1 MLTFKDLPHYRTT
14 KTVAAAKIVDIDRVD
29 EASRVYLKVDT
40 GHTHVADI
48 SWFERHYPTVGDY
61 LVVYDNEYAS
71 TCPADVFERSATGL
85 TSAKEAAESPVA
97 EKIIDRVSRI
107 TELMFYKGCVR
118 VSKRPKQEPVDT
130 LDSPVISSEVV
141 GLRLSDGTE
150 LLVDR
155 SFIDLTE
162 LEIGGFIITF
172 TDGTYV
178 YRDHLT
184 F

>member
-40 GHTHVADI
+40 GHTHIADI
-48 SWFERHYPTVGDY
+48 SWFERHCPAVGDY
-61 LVVYDNEYAS
+61 LVVYDNDYAS

-85 TSAKEAAESPVA
+85 SAKEAAKGLPVA
-97 EKIIDRVSRI
+97 KKIIDRVSRI
-107 TELMFYKGCVR
+107 MELMFYKGCVH
-118 VSKRPKQEPVDT
+118 VSNRPKLGVDT
-130 LDSPVISSEVV
+130 QVISSEVV
-141 GLRLSDGTE
+141 GLRLADNTE

-178 YRDHLT
+178 YREHIT

>member
-1 MLTFKDLPHYRTT
+1 MLTFKDLPHYCTT

-85 TSAKEAAESPVA
+85 NEDLETAESPVA
-97 EKIIDRVSRI
+97 KKIIDRVSRI
-107 TELMFYKGCVR
+107 TELMVYKDYVC
-118 VSKRPKQEPVDT
+118 VSKRPMLGHVQDPVD
-130 LDSPVISSEVV
+130 ISNEVV
-141 GLRLSDGTE
+141 GLKLAGNTE
-150 LLVDR
+150 LHVDR
-155 SFIDLTE
+155 LFIDLYG
-162 LEIGGFIITF
+162 LKIGGYIITF

-178 YRDHLT
+178 YREHLT

>member
-85 TSAKEAAESPVA
+85 NEDLEAAESPVA
-97 EKIIDRVSRI
+97 KKIIDRVSRI
-107 TELMFYKGCVR
+107 TELMFYKGCVH
-118 VSKRPKQEPVDT
+118 VSNRPKLV
-130 LDSPVISSEVV
+130 SSEVV
-141 GLRLSDGTE
+141 GLRLSDNTE

-178 YRDHLT
+178 YREHIT

>member
-1 MLTFKDLPHYRTT
+1 MLPHYRTT

-29 EASRVYLKVDT
+29 GASRVYLKVDT
-40 GHTHVADI
+40 GHTHIADV
-48 SWFERHYPTVGDY
+48 SWFERHYPAVGDY

-71 TCPADVFERSATGL
+71 TCPADVFERSATGP
-85 TSAKEAAESPVA
+85 SAKEAAKGLPVA
-97 EKIIDRVSRI
+97 KKIIDRVSRI
-107 TELMFYKGCVR
+107 TELMFYKGSVH
-118 VSKRPKQEPVDT
+118 VSNRPKLGLDAAIQDT
-130 LDSPVISSEVV
+130 QVISSEVI
-141 GLRLSDGTE
+141 GLRLSDNTE

-162 LEIGGFIITF
+162 LEIGGFIATF

-178 YRDHLT
+178 YRKHIT